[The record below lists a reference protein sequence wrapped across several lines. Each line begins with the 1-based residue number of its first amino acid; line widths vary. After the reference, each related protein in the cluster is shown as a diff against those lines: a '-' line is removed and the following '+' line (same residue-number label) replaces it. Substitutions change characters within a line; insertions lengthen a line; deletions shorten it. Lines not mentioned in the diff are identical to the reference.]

1 MPEPKNTLVGLA
13 GQNAWH
19 NCAGEAAPRISGKYL
34 PSQLRTQK
42 AGPEPAA
49 TGRGGNGAGVAVGCC
64 CVGRPPKRKSSRFSA
79 ELASGTS
86 AAATATAIN
95 GMRIGLRDECSTGG
109 SLRHMG
115 AATVRAKR

>member
-1 MPEPKNTLVGLA
+1 MPEPKNTLIRLA
-13 GQNAWH
+13 GRNAWH

-49 TGRGGNGAGVAVGCC
+49 TGRGGAGVAVCC
-64 CVGRPPKRKSSRFSA
+64 CGVWRPRKRKSSRFSA
-79 ELASGTS
+79 ELASGAS
-86 AAATATAIN
+86 NAATATAIN
-95 GMRIGLRDECSTGG
+95 GMQVGLRDECSTGD

-115 AATVRAKR
+115 AATVSGE